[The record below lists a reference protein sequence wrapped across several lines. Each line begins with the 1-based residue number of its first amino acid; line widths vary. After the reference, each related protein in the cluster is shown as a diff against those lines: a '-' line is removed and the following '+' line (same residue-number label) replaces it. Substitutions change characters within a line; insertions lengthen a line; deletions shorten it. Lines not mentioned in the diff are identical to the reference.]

1 MKSSSKAFNKTLSTI
16 AAAVFLLA
24 VWGICTKLHA
34 EINNDDAL
42 YLKKGKANLES
53 RNYEQ
58 AISNLTSAFE
68 KIPLLGDY
76 ALLWRAAALES
87 KSDINAALAD
97 IALLKDR
104 YKDSPLIK
112 SARAKEISL
121 LKNKKDPKIAKAFQ
135 EYLSDY
141 PSDTAL
147 KLQYAD
153 YLKQNGEKEHAKKL
167 FLQIYIAAAGY
178 SKNALE
184 ALAPSDITAE
194 DLFKRCENLKK
205 SWYFEESERCFKEV
219 LQKDSAKKLNRDA
232 TDGLAYSLFRQKRY
246 GEALKIYKETG
257 NRYWRAR
264 TAFRTGDFETFSSDL
279 NSLLKSGDNKAGQLV
294 LAYAASKRR
303 SGDSEGSI
311 KLLNEAIG
319 YFPSMKE
326 EILWAK
332 AWTYFR
338 DKDCKSASELFSQL
352 YKSHGD
358 SKYLYWKNRCSE
370 NQDSNDAVKTQKIH
384 YRDFYAYLLDLKKN
398 KKPEAVE
405 KEPMKVAINSNA
417 ADRIDMLTRLGF
429 TNEATSE
436 LLHLSKK
443 NPDNAL
449 LIYTSSYLAK
459 LGSYKA
465 SVGLISK
472 VPYTQDL
479 HQLYYPLAYW
489 QELEE
494 EGRANEIDPLLVLS
508 VMREESRYDNE
519 ARSIAGALG
528 LLQLMPQT
536 AQRVGKGLKVSLKH
550 NNDLYNPKTN
560 IAIGSRYLKSVIQRF
575 GSLPAAIAAYN
586 AGEEAVSG
594 WLKKGSYN
602 GIDEFIEDIPYDET
616 RNYVKR
622 VLTTYFEYMRL
633 RDTDISAISKNMGKL

>member
-1 MKSSSKAFNKTLSTI
+1 MRSNSEISSKSALTLLV
-16 AAAVFLLA
+16 AVFLLA
-24 VWGICTKLHA
+24 ASGLYADLYA
-34 EINNDDAL
+34 ENNGDDAL
-42 YLKKGKANLES
+42 HLKNGRANLEKN
-53 RNYEQ
+53 NYDQ
-58 AISNLTSAFE
+58 AVSELTAALE
-68 KIPLLGDY
+68 KLPLLGDY
-76 ALLWRAAALES
+76 ALLWRASAFEGKDNIDAAL
-87 KSDINAALAD
+87 SDIS
-97 IALLKDR
+97 LLKDR
-104 YKDSPLIK
+104 HRDSPLLK
-112 SARAKEISL
+112 AARAKEISL
-121 LKNKKDPKIAKAFQ
+121 LKKKKDPKTAKAFQ

-153 YLKQNGEKEHAKKL
+153 HLKQNGEKEHAKKL

-184 ALAPSDITAE
+184 SLSPSDITAE

-205 SWYFEESERCFKEV
+205 SWYFEESERCFKDV
-219 LQKDSAKKLNRDA
+219 LQKDTAKKLNRDA

-246 GEALKIYKETG
+246 GEALKIYKENG

-264 TAFRTGDFETFSSDL
+264 TAFRTGDFETLSSDL
-279 NSLLKSGDNKAGQLV
+279 NSLFKSGDNKAGQLV

-303 SGDSEGSI
+303 AGDSEGSL
-311 KLLNEAIG
+311 KLLNEALV

-326 EILWAK
+326 DTLWAK
-332 AWTYFR
+332 AWTYYR
-338 DKDCKSASELFSQL
+338 NKDCKNASEIFSQL
-352 YKSHGD
+352 HKSYGE

-370 NQDSNDAVKTQKIH
+370 NQESGDPSKNQKAR

-398 KKPEAVE
+398 KKPEAIE
-405 KEPMKVAINSNA
+405 KEAVKVAISSSA
-417 ADRIDMLTRLGF
+417 SERIDTLTRLGF
-429 TNEATSE
+429 TNEATGE
-436 LLHLSKK
+436 LLHLSRK
-443 NPDNAL
+443 NPDSSI

-472 VPYTQDL
+472 VPYNQDL
-479 HQLYYPLAYW
+479 HRLYYPLAYW

-494 EGRANEIDPLLVLS
+494 EGRTNEIDPLLVLS

-536 AQRVGKGLKVSLKH
+536 AQRVGKSLKVSLKH

-560 IAIGSRYLKSVIQRF
+560 IAIGSRYLKSLVQRF

-594 WLKKGSYN
+594 WLKKGGYN
-602 GIDEFIEDIPYDET
+602 GIDEFMEDIPYDET

-633 RDTDISAISKNMGKL
+633 RDTDISAVSKNMGKL

>member
-1 MKSSSKAFNKTLSTI
+1 MRSNSKTPNKSGLTLLV
-16 AAAVFLLA
+16 AVFLFA
-24 VWGICTKLHA
+24 ISGMCAKLHA
-34 EINNDDAL
+34 ENNGDNAL
-42 YLKKGKANLES
+42 YLKKGHANLE
-53 RNYEQ
+53 RQNYEQ
-58 AISNLTSAFE
+58 AVSELTAALE
-68 KIPLLGDY
+68 KLPLLGDY
-76 ALLWRAAALES
+76 ALLWRASALEGKDDVDS
-87 KSDINAALAD
+87 ALSDIN
-97 IALLKDR
+97 LLKDR
-104 YKDSPLIK
+104 HKDSPLLR

-121 LKNKKDPKIAKAFQ
+121 LKKKKDPKIAKAFQ

-147 KLQYAD
+147 KLQYAEH
-153 YLKQNGEKEHAKKL
+153 LKQIGEKEHAKKL

-184 ALAPSDITAE
+184 ALSPSDMTAE

-205 SWYFEESERCFKEV
+205 AWYFEESERCFKEV
-219 LQKDSAKKLNRDA
+219 LQKDTAKKLARDA

-246 GEALKIYKETG
+246 AEALKIYKETG

-264 TAFRTGDFETFSSDL
+264 TAFRTGDIETFSSDL

-303 SGDSEGSI
+303 AGDVEGSI
-311 KLLNEAIG
+311 KLLNELLV
-319 YFPSMKE
+319 YFPAIKE
-326 EILWAK
+326 ETLWAK
-332 AWTYFR
+332 AWTYYR
-338 DKDCKSASELFSQL
+338 DKDCKNASEIFSQL
-352 YKSHGD
+352 YKAQGD
-358 SKYLYWKNRCSE
+358 YKYLYWKNRCAE
-370 NQDSNDAVKTQKIH
+370 NQEGNDPAKTQKVH

-405 KEPMKVAINSNA
+405 KETMKIAISSSA
-417 ADRIDMLTRLGF
+417 SERIDTLTRLGF
-429 TNEATSE
+429 TNEATGE
-436 LLHLSKK
+436 LLHLSRK
-443 NPDNAL
+443 NPDSSI

-536 AQRVGKGLKVSLKH
+536 AQRVGKSLKVSLKH

-560 IAIGSRYLKSVIQRF
+560 IAIGSRYLKSLIQRF

-594 WLKKGSYN
+594 WLKKGGYN
-602 GIDEFIEDIPYDET
+602 SIDEFIEDIPYDET